1 MPKSPDDL
9 EGLKAERAAAD
20 RAYNDALTRLD
31 AAIQAFP
38 QKFPASPPG
47 PDVQQLP
54 SLNTRWKLTAPA
66 PEPGIGGRF
75 AAAVRRIVAPLFEQ
89 QEAFNGALVDH
100 LNRNAP
106 VQQASGE
113 AIDAGLTVLREHI
126 ANLARFQTLLI
137 VFLQQITPYVDTRDR
152 DVAGLLRGLS
162 GGSTLCRMSCSSAR
176 KRCWRATIS
185 TSAACLTC
193 RRSSRTFARGWP
205 SYRTASRLN
214 DRPRR
219 RAVDN
224 RLRMVT

>member
-66 PEPGIGGRF
+66 PEPGIRGRF
-75 AAAVRRIVAPLFEQ
+75 SAAVPRIVAPLFEQ

-106 VQQASGE
+106 VQQASAE
-113 AIDAGLTVLREHI
+113 AIEAGLTILREHI
-126 ANLARFQTLLI
+126 AELARFQTLLI

-162 GGSTLCRMSCSSAR
+162 GGIDAVSNELLKRSEALLAR
-176 KRCWRATIS
+176 DHQHERRLSDVQTELQDIHARFAELQERIG
-185 TSAACLTC
+185 AA
-193 RRSSRTFARGWP
+193 RSSP
-205 SYRTASRLN
+205 
-214 DRPRR
+214 PR
-219 RAVDN
+219 
-224 RLRMVT
+224 

>member
-38 QKFPASPPG
+38 RQFPAGPPG
-47 PDVQQLP
+47 PDTHQLA
-54 SLNTRWKLTAPA
+54 SLNTRWKITTQA
-66 PEPGIGGRF
+66 PEPGVRGRF

-100 LNRNAP
+100 LNRNVT
-106 VQQASGE
+106 VQRASGE
-113 AIDAGLTVLREHI
+113 AIDAGLTVLREHV
-126 ANLARFQTLLI
+126 AELARFQTLLI

-162 GGSTLCRMSCSSAR
+162 GAIDAVSNELLKRSEALLAR
-176 KRCWRATIS
+176 DHQHTRGLSDAQAELQDIRAQMTELQERI
-185 TSAACLTC
+185 TAA
-193 RRSSRTFARGWP
+193 
-205 SYRTASRLN
+205 RTAAP
-214 DRPRR
+214 PR
-219 RAVDN
+219 
-224 RLRMVT
+224 